1 MLSRL
6 CRLHQP
12 APAASQR
19 PVLAPHYSIPSAGP
33 LLTRHQRR
41 FTLFTRPVFPLPVAP
56 GWNGD
61 PWAFPELRTPLLLAT
76 HVRVGTGHKHE
87 PGPMHSTSAEPP
99 ICTVPHRV
107 RPRVATSRKSVTGKS
122 LAARLWKRAA
132 YTGLCRGGVHQ
143 YAEFLTGFAPNPA
156 QSGADHCVDAEHDA
170 LGDHVGPAPVP
181 TLARAPKPGRV
192 LRAAFP
198 RARRVSPANLAATR
212 GANASSSRWGR
223 APAAPRSV
231 RVPGAP

>member
-1 MLSRL
+1 VAAGVAAGEAAGVALLARLVLPRGRPGRRRGVAAGVVVVAAAAAAAGAGAPNFASAEAAASRRL
-6 CRLHQP
+6 C
-12 APAASQR
+12 S
-19 PVLAPHYSIPSAGP
+19 
-33 LLTRHQRR
+33 
-41 FTLFTRPVFPLPVAP
+41 
-56 GWNGD
+56 
-61 PWAFPELRTPLLLAT
+61 
-76 HVRVGTGHKHE
+76 
-87 PGPMHSTSAEPP
+87 STSGLSSFSRSA
-99 ICTVPHRV
+99 ICWRFS
-107 RPRVATSRKSVTGKS
+107 SRKSVTGKS

-192 LRAAFP
+192 FRAAFP
-198 RARRVSPANLAATR
+198 RARRVSPANLAAAR